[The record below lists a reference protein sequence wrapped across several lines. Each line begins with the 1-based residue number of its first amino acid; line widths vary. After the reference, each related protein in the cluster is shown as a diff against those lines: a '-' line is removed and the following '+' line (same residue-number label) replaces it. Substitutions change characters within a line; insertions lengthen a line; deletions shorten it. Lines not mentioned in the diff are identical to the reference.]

1 MFFVIVTASVEMAK
15 TSNNRV
21 LLGFFAILFG
31 GVAFIAKQVVR
42 KNWFLKEVSVDDFS
56 VFPGVNVTVREVT
69 TTFYDSGNLKEQL
82 PAVCIRKTINI
93 KLFLFY
99 LIHKK

>member
-1 MFFVIVTASVEMAK
+1 MAK

-21 LLGFFAILFG
+21 VFGVFAIFFG

-42 KNWFLKEVSVDDFS
+42 KNWFLKEVRVDDFS

-69 TTFYDSGNLKEQL
+69 TTYYDSGNLKEQL
-82 PAVCIRKTINI
+82 PVVCV
-93 KLFLFY
+93 Y
-99 LIHKK
+99 S

>member
-1 MFFVIVTASVEMAK
+1 MAK

-82 PAVCIRKTINI
+82 PVVFIRKIINI
-93 KLFLFY
+93 NSV
-99 LIHKK
+99 